1 MDVKNNY
8 YNGDDEEEEE
18 MVDVNKNLPVS
29 RQSGLN
35 YQELLNINEIYTIQD
50 NYLNYQKIMIGSS
63 KKFPFHIMI

>member
-18 MVDVNKNLPVS
+18 MVDVNKNLPIS

-35 YQELLNINEIYTIQD
+35 YQELLNINEIYTRQ
-50 NYLNYQKIMIGSS
+50 LS
-63 KKFPFHIMI
+63 KLSKNNDRLKKQKFPFHIMI